1 MQEVKNNKKISKKV
15 VIFSV
20 VVLFLFVLFKLF
32 AIPDMPNYCQE
43 IENGWSCDLESEW
56 DNNHNVEIEIEK
68 ICEMRK
74 NVFFCD
80 GQCFPY
86 AFCYI
91 PFDDAGKECIN
102 SDQCEGLCVV
112 DYNEGVD
119 KYGGMKRPGE
129 KIKCNADNIC
139 KGTCSRIPDFGTC
152 KWYFEIDNG
161 YYIFHGGGWC

>member
-32 AIPDMPNYCQE
+32 AIPDMPDYCQE

-91 PFDDAGKECIN
+91 PFDDAGKECTN
-102 SDQCEGLCVV
+102 YSQCKGYCKGNYSDITDKYYGEYGPGGRVKCESDDVCEGSCSQIPEASGCV
-112 DYNEGVD
+112 
-119 KYGGMKRPGE
+119 
-129 KIKCNADNIC
+129 
-139 KGTCSRIPDFGTC
+139 
-152 KWYFEIDNG
+152 WYFEVDDG